1 MNAQQDNLT
10 EQLVD
15 YTLGLSYESLP
26 PGVVDRTKQLFLDY
40 LGVALGGRVYADPS
54 ESILR
59 AVTLLSDGQRGQSTV
74 VGDSREF
81 PPHFA
86 ALLNGAFAH
95 GMDFDDTHR
104 DGIMHPGA
112 PIFSTLMAL
121 AEEKGSDGKEFL
133 TAAVAAYDVANK
145 IGRAVG
151 EGVHKRGLH
160 PTATSGI
167 FAATASGARMVGLSR
182 EQALNALGIN
192 VSQAAGSQQFL
203 EQGRWN
209 KPLHVGL
216 AAHNAIYALKLAACG
231 FKGAVQPLEGR
242 FGYFYSYSADGWDP
256 TKITGLGTDFE
267 VMSTAIKP
275 YPCCRYNHGLIDAA
289 LELVWEHQMASENIA
304 TMDVYISPV
313 GHSLVGEP
321 VGLKRNPTSVIEG
334 QFSAYFAAAVTAVD
348 GEYTWASY
356 TKLQDP
362 AVKDLMAVTTV
373 HPTPEMERMAC
384 QLRITTKDGRTL
396 QKDVTLA
403 KGEPET
409 PLTWEE
415 ATAKFI
421 SLAQHS
427 LGLKNSQRVLEA
439 VQVLEGVQ
447 DVSEFT
453 ALLRP

>member
-1 MNAQQDNLT
+1 MNAQQDDLT
-10 EQLVD
+10 ERLVD
-15 YTLGLSYESLP
+15 YTLDLSYESLP
-26 PGVVDRTKQLFLDY
+26 PEVVARTKQLFLDF
-40 LGVALGGRVYADPS
+40 LGVALGGRIFADPS
-54 ESILR
+54 DSISR
-59 AVTLLSDGQRGQSTV
+59 AVNQLSDGQPGPCTV
-74 VGDSREF
+74 VGEARKF

-112 PIFSTLMAL
+112 PVFSTLMAL
-121 AEEKGSDGKEFL
+121 AERNRSTGREFL
-133 TAAVAAYDVANK
+133 TASVAAYDVANK

-167 FAATASGARMVGLSR
+167 FAATAGGARLIGLSQ
-182 EQALNALGIN
+182 EQALDALGIN

-216 AAHNAIYALKLAACG
+216 AAHNAIYALTMAGCG
-231 FKGAVQPLEGR
+231 FKGAVHPLEGR

-256 TKITGLGTDFE
+256 SKITGLGTEFE

-275 YPCCRYNHGLIDAA
+275 YPCCRYNHGLIDAV
-289 LELVWEHQMASENIA
+289 LELAQEHGLAPDNIA
-304 TMDVYISPV
+304 SMDVYISPV
-313 GHSLVGEP
+313 GHSLVGDP
-321 VGLKRNPTSVIEG
+321 VELKRNPVSVIEG
-334 QFSAYFAAAVTAVD
+334 QFSAYFAVAVTAVD

-356 TKLQDP
+356 AKLQDP
-362 AVKDLMAVTTV
+362 AVMALMAVTTV

-384 QLRITTKDGRTL
+384 QLTVTTKHGRTL

-415 ATAKFI
+415 STAKFI

-427 LGLKNSQRVLEA
+427 LGLRNSQRVLEA
-439 VQVLEGVQ
+439 VQELEGLE

-453 ALLRP
+453 VLLRP